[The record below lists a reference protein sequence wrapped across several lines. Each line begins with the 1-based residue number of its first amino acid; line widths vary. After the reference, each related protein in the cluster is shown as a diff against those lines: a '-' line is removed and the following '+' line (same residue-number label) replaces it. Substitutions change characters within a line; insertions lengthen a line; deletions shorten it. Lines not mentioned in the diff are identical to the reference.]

1 MIYYKNSKYDD
12 TDVSDED
19 PLEAPQN
26 QNDGGAGNPDK
37 QEMNNFTHTF
47 RVSGNTKTDKL
58 KQAAINYWDIPGK
71 NDDMKIYDAQNAEL
85 TGKFWTVQSKMNNKQ
100 SVFKLYNKQ
109 DNLDGIGEQEDKKGD
124 GGDPGEKTV
133 PFEAK
138 FEKYFPNFKDTF
150 FNVHEAIRNHDEKLK
165 ENSGDRE
172 AKMADDHMMYRMTII
187 CLLMLRFYTTLVFY
201 QETNS
206 LKKGFSS

>member
-1 MIYYKNSKYDD
+1 VIYYKNSKYDD

-19 PLEAPQN
+19 PLDAPQD
-26 QNDGGAGNPDK
+26 QKDGGAGNPDK
-37 QEMNNFTHTF
+37 KEMNTFTHTF

-71 NDDMKIYDAQNAEL
+71 NDDMRIYDSQNVEL
-85 TGKFWTVQSKMNNKQ
+85 TGKFWTVQSKMVLKQ

-124 GGDPGEKTV
+124 SGDPGEKTV

-150 FNVHEAIRNHDEKLK
+150 FNVHEAIKNHEENAK
-165 ENSGDRE
+165 ESGDRE
-172 AKMADDHMMYRMTII
+172 AKMADDHLMYRMTII

-206 LKKGFSS
+206 LVKGFSS